1 MHAVSEDRVVAVDLL
16 RNLDGHQIVV
26 RQVHDLLALY
36 TDDVMVLRCHRIE
49 SNALVKG
56 V

>member
-1 MHAVSEDRVVAVDLL
+1 MHAVSEDRVVVDYFL
-16 RNLDGHQIVV
+16 RNLDGLLIVV

-36 TDDVMVLRCHRIE
+36 TEDVMVLRCHRIV
-49 SNALVKG
+49 SNAHMKG